1 MYPPHICLSLAKAC
15 HDETSMPHSS
25 LLSAN
30 PALLKQQHMENVAS
44 RPFHELSKERGWN
57 EKAKDIFFSNK
68 SFHRESNGYNSSK
81 ANLTKGSCIN

>member
-30 PALLKQQHMENVAS
+30 PALLKQQHMTNVES
-44 RPFHELSKERGWN
+44 RPFHEVSKESGWN
-57 EKAKDIFFSNK
+57 EKAKDILFFLIK
-68 SFHRESNGYNSSK
+68 VFME
-81 ANLTKGSCIN
+81 NLIDIIPQRLT